1 MPRHFVRTA
10 AIGLCVSLL
19 LAACQTAAPQPTP
32 TPVPPTAIPP
42 TAVPTA
48 APSPTP
54 AHPAVK
60 ADAIRL
66 DFTGRTMIA
75 GSGDLEPGTDLQ
87 CVFTAAAGQQIK
99 IKMIIESG
107 TGAAL
112 SLWGADG
119 TVVLPETTGITEWQ
133 GVLPT
138 AQDYY
143 LDLHNTGPQLMT
155 YQDTIILPPLVLPQ
169 ATRIQFQPGTTGW
182 YTPGEVPAR
191 GRLTFVLSA
200 QVEQLMT
207 VDLVTNPVNTGAFLN
222 IWSPDGIN
230 YTSVAPTQ
238 SWSANLPATQDYY
251 IEVVSASD
259 QPVPYQLSVNIAP
272 LGSKPDSASAPAGSA
287 APAAPATA
295 FGARIAV
302 DQVIRFDAGPMAVDL
317 NGAVI
322 SGERDRYRFSARA
335 GETLDV
341 IITSMEANAVFT
353 ILGPDNNPLPGTEEG
368 KDTNN
373 WSVPLLVD
381 GTYTILVG
389 PTRGNATYTLSVKT
403 IQ

>member
-1 MPRHFVRTA
+1 MPRHFVR
-10 AIGLCVSLL
+10 AIAIVLFVSLL
-19 LAACQTAAPQPTP
+19 LAACQASTPEPTP
-32 TPVPPTAIPP
+32 TPIPP

-54 AHPAVK
+54 NHPEVK
-60 ADAIRL
+60 ADAARL
-66 DFTGRTMIA
+66 DFSNKTMFQ
-75 GSGDLEPGTDLQ
+75 GPGDLEPGASLQ
-87 CVFTAAAGQQIK
+87 SVFTAAAGQRIN
-99 IKMIIESG
+99 IKMIIETGSG
-107 TGAAL
+107 GAL

-119 TVVLPETTGITEWQ
+119 TVVLPETVGVTEWQ

-143 LDLHNTGPQLMT
+143 LNLHNTGPQPVT
-155 YQDTIILPPLVLPQ
+155 YQGTIILPPLILPQ

-191 GRLTFVLSA
+191 GKLTFVLSA

-207 VDLVTNPVNTGAFLN
+207 IDLITNPAETGAFLN
-222 IWSPDGIN
+222 IWSPDGVN

-251 IEVVSASD
+251 IEVVSVSD
-259 QPVPYQLSVNIAP
+259 QPVQYQLSVYIAS
-272 LGSKPDSASAPAGSA
+272 LGSKPVAQAPQA
-287 APAAPATA
+287 APAAPVVEQAAAPATT

-302 DQVIRFDAGPMAVDL
+302 DQVIRFDTAPMNVDL
-317 NGAVI
+317 NGTVI
-322 SGERDRYRFSARA
+322 SGERDRYRFSVMA
-335 GETLDV
+335 GEILDV
-341 IITSMEANAVFT
+341 IITSAEANAVFT

-373 WSVPLLVD
+373 WSVPVSAE
-381 GTYTILVG
+381 GTYAILVG